1 MSDSTR
7 NTDSTDRPQR
17 SLNIEALKLH
27 VLSHKI
33 DVALWAIRI
42 FTIIFT
48 LGYFIPIFGSAQNAY
63 YKALLA
69 NAATSALRLH
79 QRLGTVQ
86 FNRQFLAQLLLED
99 SCHYLFYSLIFIYVA
114 PITLVLLPVV
124 LFSILH
130 SSSYSLTLLD
140 TLGQNAWWGARL
152 LISIVEFQ
160 SRNILRLI
168 SFTEIVLMPLC
179 VVLVLMGKAGLLTPF
194 IYYHFLIQRYTSRR
208 NPYTRN
214 MFHELRVL
222 FESTAAKPSMPGILR
237 QALLAVV
244 SFSSKLAPPQVAAAA
259 PTTPQ

>member
-7 NTDSTDRPQR
+7 STDSNTSHQR
-17 SLNIEALKLH
+17 SLNVEGLKLH
-27 VLSHKI
+27 VLTHKI
-33 DVALWAIRI
+33 DVALWVIRILTVI
-42 FTIIFT
+42 FTI
-48 LGYFIPIFGSAQNAY
+48 GYFIPLFGSAQNAY
-63 YKALLA
+63 YKALLS

-86 FNRQFLAQLLLED
+86 FTRQFLTQLLLED

-124 LFSILH
+124 LFAILH
-130 SSSYSLTLLD
+130 SASYSLTLLD
-140 TLGQNAWWGARL
+140 TLGHNAWWGARL

-160 SRNILRLI
+160 SRNILRLV

-214 MFHELRVL
+214 MFHELRIL
-222 FESTAAKPSMPGILR
+222 FESTAAKPSMPGIIR
-237 QALLAVV
+237 QILLAVV
-244 SFSSKLAPPQVAAAA
+244 SFTTKLSPPQVAA
-259 PTTPQ
+259 PPNPQ